1 MNQNRNP
8 GGASALSNDLPQDV
22 ESLKAQI
29 ETLTAEKKAAEAR
42 VIHLR
47 ASEDPAKGV
56 FHNKD
61 IFQAQQDK
69 LRLDTEI
76 VIRRNKIRRIELG
89 ME

>member
-8 GGASALSNDLPQDV
+8 GGASALSSDLPQDI
-22 ESLKAQI
+22 SALKAQI
-29 ETLTAEKKAAEAR
+29 ETLTADKKAAEAK
-42 VIHLR
+42 VIRLR

-56 FHNKD
+56 FHNQE